1 MTNIVEDNK
10 MLGEEQ
16 FGFRR
21 KRSTID
27 AAFVLTSLLHKA
39 KRKRSRFATAFI
51 DIAKEIKLIHSLI

>member
-39 KRKRSRFATAFI
+39 KRNQSRFATAFI
-51 DIAKEIKLIHSLI
+51 DIAKEIKLIH